1 MSEKGIDLLVSFDTT
16 GSMYPVLSR
25 VRQEVASF
33 VTDMFNTIEDLRV
46 GVIAHGDYC
55 DKDNP
60 YTIRVMDMTTD
71 KDKIC
76 EFIKTTD
83 KTYGGDADECYEL
96 VLNTARTAMNWEAG
110 RTKIFV
116 VIGDASPHGVDYRD
130 NKAKLDWKN
139 EAGLLNDMGVQIY
152 AVHALSYYRNS
163 SKKFYETIAALT
175 SGRYLTLDQFDEITD
190 LIKATCISEYS
201 EEKLNEFVSII
212 RSKGKMTKTMA
223 ANINRLTGKTLVA
236 DEGKRVQKDGLVPVT
251 PGRFQ
256 IMTVDENCVIKDFV
270 ESNGIEFKKGRGFYE
285 LTKHET
291 VQQYKEVIIQDKVTG
306 EMFNGAQ
313 VRERLGLQPQ
323 IDKGGVKE
331 SLSSRDTKD
340 FRVFVQSTSYNRK
353 LIGGTTFLY
362 EVSDLADEGTVIKEE
377 PKKAVKEVAK
387 TTKKAAK
394 VEEKATKKAAKVE
407 AKAEKEAVKA
417 EKKAKKTTKK
427 AAKPA
432 EVKVEAPEIKI
443 EGPSKEKLETVK
455 KKATKKAAAK
465 IEEIKA
471 EIKAETKEEAKATEV
486 VFDELKGMDTETVYM
501 PPLVEEV
508 AEVTDKTAI
517 IEKRKPTI
525 KTVNKHSKAVRDGFQ
540 TLADSINGKKSAEEI
555 RANAT
560 ELAKILEKAHKYF
573 NDFN

>member
-1 MSEKGIDLLVSFDTT
+1 
-16 GSMYPVLSR
+16 
-25 VRQEVASF
+25 
-33 VTDMFNTIEDLRV
+33 
-46 GVIAHGDYC
+46 
-55 DKDNP
+55 
-60 YTIRVMDMTTD
+60 
-71 KDKIC
+71 
-76 EFIKTTD
+76 
-83 KTYGGDADECYEL
+83 
-96 VLNTARTAMNWEAG
+96 
-110 RTKIFV
+110 
-116 VIGDASPHGVDYRD
+116 
-130 NKAKLDWKN
+130 
-139 EAGLLNDMGVQIY
+139 MGT
-152 AVHALSYYRNS
+152 
-163 SKKFYETIAALT
+163 KKFYESIAALT

-223 ANINRLTGKTLVA
+223 ANLNRLNSKIVVA
-236 DEGKRVQKDGLVPVT
+236 EEGKRVQKDGLVPVA

-256 IMTVDENCVIKDFV
+256 VMTVDENCVIRDFV

-362 EVSDLADEGTVIKEE
+362 EISDLADEGTVIKEE
-377 PKKAVKEVAK
+377 PKKVVKE
-387 TTKKAAK
+387 AAK
-394 VEEKATKKAAKVE
+394 VAKDTAKKE
-407 AKAEKEAVKA
+407 AKAEKEAKKSSKKETKA
-417 EKKAKKTTKK
+417 AKKETKAAKKAAEIKVETPKEEVIKEVTKK
-427 AAKPA
+427 A
-432 EVKVEAPEIKI
+432 IKKS
-443 EGPSKEKLETVK
+443 SK
-455 KKATKKAAAK
+455 K
-465 IEEIKA
+465 IEEVKEKID
-471 EIKAETKEEAKATEV
+471 AETTV
-486 VFDELKGMDTETVYM
+486 VFDDLKSGMDTETVYM
-501 PPLVEEV
+501 PPLDEAV
-508 AEVTDKTAI
+508 EVTDKTAI

-525 KTVNKHSKAVRDGFQ
+525 KTVNKHSKAIREGFQ
-540 TLADSINGKKSAEEI
+540 TLADSINNKESVEII